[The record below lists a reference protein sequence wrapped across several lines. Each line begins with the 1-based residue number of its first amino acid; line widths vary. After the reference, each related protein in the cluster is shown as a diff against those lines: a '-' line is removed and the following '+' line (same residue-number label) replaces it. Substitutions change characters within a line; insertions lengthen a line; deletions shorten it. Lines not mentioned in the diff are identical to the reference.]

1 MIAICKNLP
10 WFVSGLCY
18 LILRMTN
25 TPSQAH
31 IGISCANPQTPSAQ
45 AMIKRVSEAG
55 GMAVLLTDHA
65 TRDERD
71 DFESIHGLV
80 VMGNDFDIDPIHYM
94 NRYPEG
100 DPRRQIHP
108 LTKSEVECEHA
119 KARGRYENAIMTR
132 ALRAK
137 MPVLGICG
145 GMQRLNVLCGGTLHQ
160 HVPDMVGD
168 NRLAQNIQGL
178 AGDVPTRPV
187 LIEPATRMSIIAK
200 KIQMQFVQNK
210 TPGLPTVIMEN
221 SFRHQS
227 IDIVG
232 EGLRVCALS
241 DVVRLADGTSRYLI
255 EAVESTPEGPYGK
268 QFLIGVQWHPEFCAS
283 EIGKVLVKDFIKNA
297 ASYI

>member
-1 MIAICKNLP
+1 MLP
-10 WFVSGLCY
+10 NMP
-18 LILRMTN
+18 MTN
-25 TPSQAH
+25 TPSQPK
-31 IGISCANPQTPSAQ
+31 IGISCANMETPSAQ

-55 GMAVLLTDHA
+55 GNTVLIANHA
-65 TRDERD
+65 QRDERD
-71 DFESIHGLV
+71 DFESISGLV

-119 KARGRYENAIMTR
+119 RARGRYENAIMTR
-132 ALRAK
+132 VLRAK
-137 MPVLGICG
+137 MPMLCICG

-160 HVPDMVGD
+160 HVPDMTGH
-168 NRLAQNIQGL
+168 NRLMQHKHGIDGTTATIPI
-178 AGDVPTRPV
+178 V
-187 LIEPATRMSIIAK
+187 IEPATRMSIIAK
-200 KIQMQFVQNK
+200 KIQMQFVQSK

-227 IDIVG
+227 IDMVG

-241 DVVRLADGTSRYLI
+241 DVVRQEDGTSRYLI
-255 EAVESTPEGPYGK
+255 EAIESTPEGAYGK

-283 EIGKVLVKDFIKNA
+283 EIGKMLVKDFMRYA
-297 ASYI
+297 TSYA